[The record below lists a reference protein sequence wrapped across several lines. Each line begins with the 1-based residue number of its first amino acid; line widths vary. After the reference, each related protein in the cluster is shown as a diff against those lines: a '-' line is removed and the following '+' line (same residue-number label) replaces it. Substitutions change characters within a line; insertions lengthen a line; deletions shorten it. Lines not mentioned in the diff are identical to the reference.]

1 MSKTVEHMDKKLG
14 LVLGIVLGLVLS
26 PVAAHAASG
35 GGGLPWETPL
45 TTLSNSISGPVAYG
59 LSLIGLVVS
68 GGVLIFMGG
77 ELNHFA
83 RIVINVVLVISFI
96 IAGKNT
102 MSTFGWGAGAEI
114 AAAKH
119 IHGQGVV
126 YAVSAH
132 EDSPGGN

>member
-1 MSKTVEHMDKKLG
+1 MLA
-14 LVLGIVLGLVLS
+14 LLL
-26 PVAAHAASG
+26 PVAAHAATG

-45 TTLSNSISGPVAYG
+45 QTLGNSISGPVAYG

-83 RIVINVVLVISFI
+83 RIVVQVVLVISFV

-114 AAAKH
+114 GVKKH
-119 IHGQGVV
+119 LYREAVVYVVGQGQDPQ
-126 YAVSAH
+126 SR
-132 EDSPGGN
+132 N

>member
-1 MSKTVEHMDKKLG
+1 MKIQMGKMLG
-14 LVLGIVLGLVLS
+14 KVLVMIALLV
-26 PVAAHAASG
+26 PVAAHAATG

-45 TTLSNSISGPVAYG
+45 QTLGNSISGPVAYG

-83 RIVINVVLVISFI
+83 RIVVQVVLVISFI

-114 AAAKH
+114 GANKQ
-119 IHGQGVV
+119 IKGVIYVVGTGQNPQSG
-126 YAVSAH
+126 
-132 EDSPGGN
+132 D

>member
-1 MSKTVEHMDKKLG
+1 MEKKLG
-14 LVLGIVLGLVLS
+14 TLLVIVALLT
-26 PVAAHAASG
+26 PAAAHAATG

-45 TTLSNSISGPVAYG
+45 QTLSNSISGPVAYG

-68 GGVLIFMGG
+68 GSVLIFMGG

-83 RIVINVVLVISFI
+83 RTVVQVVLVISFI

-114 AAAKH
+114 AAAKQTRTEGVRYAASA
-119 IHGQGVV
+119 GQ
-126 YAVSAH
+126 
-132 EDSPGGN
+132 DSQSGN

>member
-1 MSKTVEHMDKKLG
+1 MGKVLG
-14 LVLGIVLGLVLS
+14 KIVLVLVLLL
-26 PVAAHAASG
+26 PVAAHAATG

-45 TTLSNSISGPVAYG
+45 QTLGNSISGPVAYG

-83 RIVINVVLVISFI
+83 RIVVQVVLVISFV

-102 MSTFGWGAGAEI
+102 MSSFGWGAGAEI
-114 AAAKH
+114 GAQKH
-119 IHGQGVV
+119 LYREAVV
-126 YAVSAH
+126 YVVDQGQNPPSGH
-132 EDSPGGN
+132 

>member
-1 MSKTVEHMDKKLG
+1 MGKMLGTV
-14 LVLGIVLGLVLS
+14 LVMFAVLV
-26 PVAAHAASG
+26 PMAAHAATG

-45 TTLSNSISGPVAYG
+45 VTLSNSISGPVAYG

-83 RIVINVVLVISFI
+83 RIVVQVVLVISFI

-114 AAAKH
+114 GARKH
-119 IHGQGVV
+119 ICSERVVAYVAGAGQDPQ
-126 YAVSAH
+126 SR
-132 EDSPGGN
+132 D

>member
-1 MSKTVEHMDKKLG
+1 MGKKLLI
-14 LVLGIVLGLVLS
+14 LVLLALLA
-26 PVAAHAASG
+26 PVVAHAATG

-45 TTLSNSISGPVAYG
+45 QTLSNSISGPVAYG

-83 RIVINVVLVISFI
+83 RIVVQVVLVISFI

-102 MSTFGWGAGAEI
+102 MSTFGWGGGAEVGSNNQ
-114 AAAKH
+114 AT
-119 IHGQGVV
+119 GVMYV
-126 YAVSAH
+126 VSAGQN
-132 EDSPGGN
+132 SQSRN

>member
-1 MSKTVEHMDKKLG
+1 MGKLLG
-14 LVLGIVLGLVLS
+14 RLVLMFALLL
-26 PVAAHAASG
+26 PVAAHAATG

-45 TTLSNSISGPVAYG
+45 QTLGNSISGPVAYG

-83 RIVINVVLVISFI
+83 RIVVQCVLVISFI

-102 MSTFGWGAGAEI
+102 LSTFGWGAGAEI
-114 AAAKH
+114 AANKQAR
-119 IHGQGVV
+119 GVM
-126 YAVSAH
+126 
-132 EDSPGGN
+132 

>member
-1 MSKTVEHMDKKLG
+1 MGKMLG
-14 LVLGIVLGLVLS
+14 RLVVMFALS
-26 PVAAHAASG
+26 LPAAAHAATG

-45 TTLSNSISGPVAYG
+45 QTLGNSISGPVAYG

-83 RIVINVVLVISFI
+83 RIVVQVVLVISFI

-114 AAAKH
+114 GPKNH
-119 IHGQGVV
+119 LYREGVV
-126 YAVSAH
+126 YVVGQGQDPQSR
-132 EDSPGGN
+132 D

>member
-1 MSKTVEHMDKKLG
+1 MFAV
-14 LVLGIVLGLVLS
+14 LV
-26 PVAAHAASG
+26 PMAAHAATG

-45 TTLSNSISGPVAYG
+45 VTLSNSISGPVAYG

-83 RIVINVVLVISFI
+83 RIVVQVVLVISFI

-114 AAAKH
+114 GARKH
-119 IHGQGVV
+119 TCSERVAYVAGAGQDPQ
-126 YAVSAH
+126 SR
-132 EDSPGGN
+132 D

>member
-1 MSKTVEHMDKKLG
+1 
-14 LVLGIVLGLVLS
+14 VLAALAVLA
-26 PVAAHAASG
+26 PAAAHAATG

-45 TTLSNSISGPVAYG
+45 QTLSNSISGPVAYG

-68 GGVLIFMGG
+68 GSVLIFMGG

-83 RIVINVVLVISFI
+83 RTVVQVVLVISFI

-114 AAAKH
+114 TADKH
-119 IHGQGVV
+119 VRAGGLV
-126 YAVSAH
+126 YVIGASQNSQSG
-132 EDSPGGN
+132 D

>member
-1 MSKTVEHMDKKLG
+1 MDKRLG
-14 LVLGIVLGLVLS
+14 TLLLTLALLA
-26 PVAAHAASG
+26 PVAAHAATG

-45 TTLSNSISGPVAYG
+45 QTLSNSISGPVAYG

-83 RIVINVVLVISFI
+83 RVVVLVISFI

-102 MSTFGWGAGAEI
+102 MSTFGWGGGAEI
-114 AAAKH
+114 GANK
-119 IHGQGVV
+119 QTKEVMYVV
-126 YAVSAH
+126 GANQNPQSG
-132 EDSPGGN
+132 D

>member
-1 MSKTVEHMDKKLG
+1 MGKKLLI
-14 LVLGIVLGLVLS
+14 LVLLALLA
-26 PVAAHAASG
+26 PVVAHAATG

-45 TTLSNSISGPVAYG
+45 QTLSNSISGPVAYG

-83 RIVINVVLVISFI
+83 RIVVQVVLVISFI

-102 MSTFGWGAGAEI
+102 MSTFGWGGGAEVGSNNQ
-114 AAAKH
+114 AT
-119 IHGQGVV
+119 GVMYV
-126 YAVSAH
+126 VGAVQNSQ
-132 EDSPGGN
+132 SRN

>member
-1 MSKTVEHMDKKLG
+1 MGKLLG
-14 LVLGIVLGLVLS
+14 KLVLVGAFLL
-26 PVAAHAASG
+26 PVAAHAATG

-45 TTLSNSISGPVAYG
+45 QTLGNSISGPVAYG

-83 RIVINVVLVISFI
+83 RIVVQVVLVISFI

-102 MSTFGWGAGAEI
+102 MSTFGWGGGAEI
-114 AAAKH
+114 GPNK
-119 IHGQGVV
+119 QSKGVIYV
-126 YAVSAH
+126 ISSR
-132 EDSPGGN
+132 EDSQGRR

>member
-1 MSKTVEHMDKKLG
+1 MGKMLG
-14 LVLGIVLGLVLS
+14 RVLVMFALLV
-26 PVAAHAASG
+26 PMAAHAATG

-45 TTLSNSISGPVAYG
+45 MTLSNSISGPVAYT

-83 RIVINVVLVISFI
+83 RVVVQVVLVISFI

-102 MSTFGWGAGAEI
+102 MSTFGWGGGAEI
-114 AAAKH
+114 AANKQ
-119 IHGQGVV
+119 IKEVV
-126 YAVSAH
+126 YVVGASQDPQSGH
-132 EDSPGGN
+132 